1 MSAEKHYI
9 FEIIPLQ
16 KHQYRYHI
24 CLSHNYYPVIKS
36 IKNKLTEMGAEILLN
51 IFCGSNEIIADMN
64 VKVEE
69 LAEIL
74 HEHGIDR
81 ATIKQT
87 KHMAYSLIE
96 RE

>member
-1 MSAEKHYI
+1 
-9 FEIIPLQ
+9 
-16 KHQYRYHI
+16 
-24 CLSHNYYPVIKS
+24 
-36 IKNKLTEMGAEILLN
+36 
-51 IFCGSNEIIADMN
+51 MN
-64 VKVEE
+64 TRVKIDKTSSEE
-69 LAEIL
+69 VAEIL